1 MAASGH
7 HDVTDQDRDEDG
19 FAEIDPDRP
28 EDEPPLFDF
37 GDVPMVEPRVAGR
50 FKDLAPR
57 LLTALFLLI
66 IGGVAVWLGGLWFT
80 TLIAV
85 CVALMLWELATM
97 VRTGPKRARLMAAV
111 GGGSLFVT
119 AFMPIGFA
127 LPLLML
133 VPMTAVAFIRAH
145 RRIMVLFS
153 TAIVLAGLS
162 LTQHL
167 TQFGLAWMLWLIAV
181 VVMSD
186 VAGYF
191 AGRTLGGPKF
201 WPRVSPKKTWSGTI
215 AGWIGAALVGW
226 VWVLWQ
232 DAGWETVGISVA
244 LAMMAQMGDI
254 AESAV
259 KRRMDVKDSSN
270 LLPGHGGLFDRFDA
284 MLGAALMLLV
294 IESLSEFPPVPG
306 VG

>member
-1 MAASGH
+1 MN
-7 HDVTDQDRDEDG
+7 E
-19 FAEIDPDRP
+19 RP
-28 EDEPPLFDF
+28 EDHAEEEEPPLFEF
-37 GDVPMVEPRVAGR
+37 EFQPPLEPKVAGR
-50 FKDLAPR
+50 FQDLAPR
-57 LLTALFLLI
+57 LGTAIFLLV
-66 IGGVAVWLGGLWFT
+66 IGGVAIVGGGLWFVA
-80 TLIAV
+80 LISV
-85 CVALMLWELATM
+85 CVGLMLWELATM
-97 VRTGPKRARLMAAV
+97 LRCGPKRAKLMAGVGAV
-111 GGGSLFVT
+111 ALFL
-119 AFMPIGFA
+119 ANILPIGFG

-133 VPMTAVAFIRAH
+133 VPMTGIAFIRND
-145 RRIMVLFS
+145 RRIMVGFS
-153 TAIVLAGLS
+153 AAIVLAGLS

-167 TQFGLAWMLWLIAV
+167 TQFGLIWMLWLIAV

-191 AGRTLGGPKF
+191 AGRMLGGPKF

-226 VWVLWQ
+226 IWVIWQ
-232 DAGWETVGISVA
+232 DAGWETVGVSVA

-259 KRRMDVKDSSN
+259 KRKVGVKDSSN

-294 IESLSEFPPVPG
+294 IESLSEFPPVP
-306 VG
+306 VL

>member
-1 MAASGH
+1 M
-7 HDVTDQDRDEDG
+7 DEP
-19 FAEIDPDRP
+19 ESPRP
-28 EDEPPLFDF
+28 EAEEEEPPLFDF
-37 GDVPMVEPRVAGR
+37 DYAEPVAPAVAGR
-50 FKDLAPR
+50 FQDLAPR
-57 LLTALFLLI
+57 LVTAGLLLV
-66 IGGVAVWLGGLWFT
+66 IGGAAIWIGGLVFT
-80 TLIAV
+80 LLIAV
-85 CVALMLWELATM
+85 CVAIMLWELSVM

-111 GGGSLFVT
+111 GGSAVVAASVLPVGL
-119 AFMPIGFA
+119 G

-133 VPMTAVAFIRAH
+133 VPMTAIAFIRRH
-145 RRIMVLFS
+145 RRIMVTFS

-167 TQFGLAWMLWLIAV
+167 THFGLPWMLWLIAV

-215 AGWIGAALVGW
+215 AGWVGAAVVGW
-226 VWVLWQ
+226 IWVVWMNT
-232 DAGWETVGISVA
+232 GWETVGFSVA

-259 KRRMDVKDSSN
+259 KRKMDVKDSSN

-294 IESLSEFPPVPG
+294 IESLTQFPPVPG
-306 VG
+306 I